1 MTQAREQKSLLAE
14 ILTLSIP
21 TMLGMMF
28 DMLYE
33 MVDMAWVA
41 KLSIDSVAAVTI
53 FATIWWIL
61 NM

>member
-1 MTQAREQKSLLAE
+1 MTQSIEQKSLLKG

-28 DMLYE
+28 ETLYE
-33 MVDMAWVA
+33 IVDMAWVA

-53 FATIWWIL
+53 
-61 NM
+61 